1 MTKNPKKLNGLFVKK
16 STKWLKKKDSR
27 SKLKM
32 LFGKKKSVAGLDIG
46 SSSVK
51 IVELEGKMNSLSL
64 TSLGFENLPGDTIV
78 DGQIMEMNAVS
89 EVIQN
94 ICRDHQIKS
103 TKFVTGVSGHSVII
117 KSIVLPPMSQDELD
131 ESIDWHAEEHIPFDL
146 SEVTL
151 DYHVTSETAE
161 EMSVLIA
168 ACKRE
173 RIDNV
178 KQAIQMAGKEP
189 VIIDVDTFALQN
201 CYELNYQPSPDD
213 TVALLN
219 IGASTMNINLVHGV
233 NSIFTRDITMGGS
246 QFTDILQRNL
256 GVSYQDAESLKRG
269 VSESGGVEETAIE
282 PLMSNVMELVAMEVQ
297 KTFDFYRATA
307 DDGGL
312 VVQKILLSGG
322 GSKMLRLPEEL
333 SKKLELPV
341 EILDPFRQIKVDT
354 RKFDPNYLSE
364 IMPEMAVAVGLAMRG
379 AELR

>member
-1 MTKNPKKLNGLFVKK
+1 
-16 STKWLKKKDSR
+16 
-27 SKLKM
+27 M

-51 IVELEGKMNSLSL
+51 IVELDGKLNSLSL

-78 DGQIMEMNAVS
+78 DGQIMEMNVVS

-103 TKFVTGVSGHSVII
+103 SKFVTGVSGHSVII
-117 KSIVLPPMSQDELD
+117 KNIVLPPMSQDELD

-151 DYHVTSETAE
+151 DYHVTSETSD

-189 VIIDVDTFALQN
+189 VVIDVDTFALQN
-201 CYELNYQPSPDD
+201 CYELNYQPNPDD

-219 IGASTMNINLVHGV
+219 IGASTMNINLIHGV

-256 GVSYQDAESLKRG
+256 GVSFQDAESLKRG

-282 PLMSNVMELVAMEVQ
+282 PLMHNVMELVAMEIQ

-333 SKKLELPV
+333 EKKLEIPV

-379 AELR
+379 VELR